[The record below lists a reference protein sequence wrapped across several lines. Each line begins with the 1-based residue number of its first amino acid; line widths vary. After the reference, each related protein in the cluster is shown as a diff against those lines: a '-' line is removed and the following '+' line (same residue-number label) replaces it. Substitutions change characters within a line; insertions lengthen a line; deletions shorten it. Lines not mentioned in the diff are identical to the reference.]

1 MVPPWLAEVTPVVL
15 VTPVKLVAP
24 VNLAAPEHPAAVARL
39 VTLMPLETR

>member
-24 VNLAAPEHPAAVARL
+24 VHLAAPEHPAAVARL